1 MISNTLTAEV
11 GKPVV
16 SDVLNGYNGTILAYG
31 QTVFPAWR
39 MPWNEPNILDHFV
52 QLMLTRTVPLP
63 VFRKDLQHVRPK
75 AREKGQDR
83 FRCANK
89 KTIAILNINYILI
102 FHDVF
107 VSFIPK
113 NKSDNQIMFWW
124 LHWNFSWSQRSWG
137 LGNGEYAV
145 GASRAS
151 LKLEYEWTARVFVR
165 IYGYIYMVHISCTSH
180 TMWAV
185 TINPCL
191 LAVYRRLY
199 YPVIEGL

>member
-31 QTVFPAWR
+31 QTVFPAWG
-39 MPWNEPNILDHFV
+39 MPWNEPKWTKTSLTFVDHFV

-63 VFRKDLQHVRPK
+63 VFWKDLQHVRPK

-83 FRCANK
+83 IKCANK
-89 KTIAILNINYILI
+89 KTTAIPNINYILI

-151 LKLEYEWTARVFVR
+151 LKLEYEWTTRVFVR
-165 IYGYIYMVHISCTSH
+165 IYGYIWSIYHALVI
-180 TMWAV
+180 
-185 TINPCL
+185 PCEQW
-191 LAVYRRLY
+191 
-199 YPVIEGL
+199 P